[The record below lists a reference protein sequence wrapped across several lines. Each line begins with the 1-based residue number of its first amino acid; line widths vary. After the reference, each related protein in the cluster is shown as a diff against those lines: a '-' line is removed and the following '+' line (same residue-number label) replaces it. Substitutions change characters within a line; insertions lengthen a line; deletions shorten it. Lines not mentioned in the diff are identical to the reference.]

1 MWKDQPYDNKSD
13 VWSLGCV
20 LYEAVTLVPPFR
32 AKEMSGLYK
41 KVTRG
46 IYQELPETYSRDL
59 ARVISFMLQV
69 NPKERSSCEE
79 IL

>member
-59 ARVISFMLQV
+59 ARVISYMLQV

>member
-1 MWKDQPYDNKSD
+1 VWKDQPYDNKSD

-59 ARVISFMLQV
+59 ARVISYMLQV

>member
-1 MWKDQPYDNKSD
+1 
-13 VWSLGCV
+13 

-59 ARVISFMLQV
+59 ARVISYMLQV

>member
-1 MWKDQPYDNKSD
+1 
-13 VWSLGCV
+13 

-46 IYQELPETYSRDL
+46 IYQKLPETYSRDL